1 MDQSTKQQSM
11 SLSKSAIFMQQVY
24 SWMCLGLLLTA
35 FVAYVVSSS
44 QTLMAI
50 FVTNTISMILL
61 VVAMLGLAF
70 YIPSR
75 IATFSAA
82 KASGMFML
90 FAGIN
95 GAMLAPI
102 LLIYTQSSIFVTFL
116 ITSAMFGS
124 LALYGMVTKRDLTA
138 MGQFM
143 MMGLIGIILASL
155 VNIFLQSSGMQF
167 VINVIGVIVF
177 AGLTAYDNQ
186 KIKQMGES
194 APIDDALAMRRGAI
208 LGALTLYLDFINLFL
223 MLLRFFGQT
232 RE

>member
-1 MDQSTKQQSM
+1 MEQSKNQSL
-11 SLSKSAIFMQQVY
+11 SISKSAIFMQQVY
-24 SWMCLGLLLTA
+24 SWMFLGLLFTA
-35 FVAYVVSSS
+35 FVSYVISSS
-44 QTLMAI
+44 QALMSI
-50 FVTNTISMILL
+50 FVTNTISMIVL

-75 IATFSAA
+75 IATFSAT
-82 KASGMFML
+82 KASALFML

-143 MMGLIGIILASL
+143 MMGLIGIILASIA
-155 VNIFLQSSGMQF
+155 NIFFQSSGMQF
-167 VINVIGVIVF
+167 VINVLGVIIF

-194 APIDDALAMRRGAI
+194 APIDDALAIRRGAI

-232 RE
+232 RD

>member
-1 MDQSTKQQSM
+1 MDQSTKQQSL

-24 SWMCLGLLLTA
+24 TWMFLGLLFTA
-35 FVAYVVSSS
+35 FVSYTISSS
-44 QTLMAI
+44 QALMNI

-61 VVAMLGLAF
+61 VVALLGLAF
-70 YIPSR
+70 YIPAR
-75 IATFSAA
+75 IATFSAT
-82 KASGMFML
+82 KASAMFML
-90 FAGIN
+90 FAGVN

-116 ITSAMFGS
+116 ITAAMFGS

-194 APIDDALAMRRGAI
+194 APIDDALAIRRGAI

-232 RE
+232 RD